1 MKRTEKKLQKLR
13 ETWERPEKFKL
24 TLTEE
29 RVIKEL
35 EEFMNKIPAYKGKI
49 ICGKHG
55 IGKSFVMRRFLLDKG
70 KLSQSYVNVN
80 DRILG
85 ELKDVKRKKLI
96 FNAVSKLLKSFREYE
111 VVVLDSCEV
120 LDLLPPQY
128 FNPIVEQV
136 YYSSEAYVF
145 LVLPSET
152 RSRLVELNYKISDF
166 SPPSERDF
174 EIFFENLRIPTPDIL
189 VSDTFTSEIKRWLE
203 NG

>member
-1 MKRTEKKLQKLR
+1 MNRTKKKLQKLR

-29 RVIKEL
+29 KIITEL
-35 EEFMNKIPAYKGKI
+35 EEFIKKIPAYKGKI

-55 IGKSFVMRRFLLDKG
+55 IGKSFVVRRFLSDKG

-85 ELKDVKRKKLI
+85 ELKGVKRKKLI
-96 FNAVSKLLKSFREYE
+96 FNAVSNLLKKFREHE

-120 LDLLPPQY
+120 LDLLPPRY

-136 YYSSEAYVF
+136 YYSSEVFVF
-145 LVLPSET
+145 LVLPSEA
-152 RSRLVELNYKISDF
+152 RSRLEDLNYKISNF
-166 SPPSERDF
+166 PSPSERDF
-174 EIFFENLRIPTPDIL
+174 EIFFENLRIPTPDVL
-189 VSDTFTSEIKRWLE
+189 VGDTFTSQIKRWLE